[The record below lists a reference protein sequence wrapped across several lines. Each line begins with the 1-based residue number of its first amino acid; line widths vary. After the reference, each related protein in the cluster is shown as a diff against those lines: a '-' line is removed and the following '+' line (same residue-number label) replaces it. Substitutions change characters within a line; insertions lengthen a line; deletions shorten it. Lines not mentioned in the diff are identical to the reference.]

1 MKKKRSYIFTNRKH
15 TDQAIMS
22 AILGIISVLA
32 TILAVVFSY
41 RQPMEGKVGYGA
53 TCLLATLFGLIGFL
67 LSLTQLVKKDVYRL
81 FPVLGAILN
90 GAVLLAVGFL
100 VYWGM

>member
-22 AILGIISVLA
+22 AILGAISVLA
-32 TILAVVFSY
+32 TIMAVVFSY
-41 RQPMEGKVGYGA
+41 RQPLEGKVGYGA
-53 TCLLATLFGLIGFL
+53 TCFLATLFALIGLI
-67 LSLTQLVKKDVYRL
+67 LSLTQLVKKDVYRF
-81 FPVLGAILN
+81 FPITGAILN
-90 GAVLLAVGFL
+90 AAVLLAMGFL